1 MKKLIFKFFLFIIFF
16 FSDLHAND
24 IFFHYE
30 KIKNQIKTNHLV
42 ESGDYFFSG
51 SFSKYSSIESIDIE
65 KNRTEAINNFLDF
78 LSDSI
83 DWPKNFTDFEKKKK
97 WLSYK
102 SKKKVNL
109 QGIKIVDNGK
119 IGVNYFVILGIKK
132 DLLLKNK
139 VTFNKL
145 KEIINK

>member
-1 MKKLIFKFFLFIIFF
+1 MKKLIFKFFYLLYF

-42 ESGDYFFSG
+42 ESGDYFSG

-83 DWPKNFTDFEKKKK
+83 DWPKTLLILKKKNGCLIK
-97 WLSYK
+97 V
-102 SKKKVNL
+102 KK
-109 QGIKIVDNGK
+109 
-119 IGVNYFVILGIKK
+119 
-132 DLLLKNK
+132 
-139 VTFNKL
+139 
-145 KEIINK
+145 

>member
-1 MKKLIFKFFLFIIFF
+1 MQTIF
-16 FSDLHAND
+16 
-24 IFFHYE
+24 FFHYE

-83 DWPKNFTDFEKKKK
+83 DWPKNFTDFEKKKNGCLIK
-97 WLSYK
+97 V
-102 SKKKVNL
+102 KKK
-109 QGIKIVDNGK
+109 
-119 IGVNYFVILGIKK
+119 
-132 DLLLKNK
+132 
-139 VTFNKL
+139 
-145 KEIINK
+145 